1 MTIGGVIQLH
11 RRVKS
16 LMYGHAPLNPAMMSA
31 SGYTPAYSN
40 YMIENGKCTLAMIS
54 GWVEGGMGWEGGR
67 RKAETAHG
75 FLKTSN
81 SDGPETDTFSTP
93 VRP

>member
-1 MTIGGVIQLH
+1 MTDITIGGVIQLH

-54 GWVEGGMGWEGGR
+54 GWMERGKGWKAEGGR
-67 RKAETAHG
+67 RKAEGGNGTWV
-75 FLKTSN
+75 S
-81 SDGPETDTFSTP
+81 
-93 VRP
+93 